1 MCKFRRLT
9 GKENDPIIQLPYS
22 TLFWSSVMY
31 ARTVQVSLPLFRDQQ
46 FSPLAPDS
54 HVGSPFDLN
63 ISRLR

>member
-1 MCKFRRLT
+1 
-9 GKENDPIIQLPYS
+9 
-22 TLFWSSVMY
+22 MY

-63 ISRLR
+63 ISRLRSRATVPEMYQTIQIALVRFHFGLQ